1 LPVRPD
7 VVPVALSKEEYVM
20 FEIRRIREPEAAE
33 VTEFW
38 DQMCRATPG
47 GGPLSERGRRNLRRM
62 LEIMAWHHEA
72 FCLVAVESE
81 QLSAGRGPAG
91 AVDSEQ
97 IAVGRG
103 PAVAAEYGRLAG
115 FVCARLDPGTGL
127 LPCPIGEVEESY
139 VRPDLP
145 TATEVRRQL
154 VAAAVASLRERG
166 AHTIRHLTDAEDA
179 ETRELFE
186 RLGFEADMICLSKYF
201 APSRLDS

>member
-1 LPVRPD
+1 
-7 VVPVALSKEEYVM
+7 M

-72 FCLVAVESE
+72 FCLVAVQSE
-81 QLSAGRGPAG
+81 AAQSEAAQSEAAQSEAAQSEAVDSE

-166 AHTIRHLTDAEDA
+166 AHTIRHLIDAKDA

>member
-72 FCLVAVESE
+72 FCLVAVQPE
-81 QLSAGRGPAG
+81 
-91 AVDSEQ
+91 AVQPEAVQSEQ

-103 PAVAAEYGRLAG
+103 PAVAGESGRLAG

-145 TATEVRRQL
+145 TAAEVRRQL

-186 RLGFEADMICLSKYF
+186 QLGFEADMICLSKYF
-201 APSRLDS
+201 APSRLDN

>member
-1 LPVRPD
+1 
-7 VVPVALSKEEYVM
+7 M

-72 FCLVAVESE
+72 LCLVAVESE
-81 QLSAGRGPAG
+81 QLSAGR
-91 AVDSEQ
+91 S
-97 IAVGRG
+97 
-103 PAVAAEYGRLAG
+103 PAVAGRLAG

-145 TATEVRRQL
+145 TATEVQGQL
-154 VAAAVASLRERG
+154 VMAAVASLRERG
-166 AHTIRHLTDAEDA
+166 AHTIRHLIDAEDA

-186 RLGFEADMICLSKYF
+186 HLGFEADMICLSKYF